1 MAVAGHELPEAPILS
16 PAASMDLREE
26 LQDINPEKDMPVGKD
41 LRGAD
46 LSMLDLGKLI
56 FQKQTLRQQI

>member
-41 LRGAD
+41 LR
-46 LSMLDLGKLI
+46 LSLI
-56 FQKQTLRQQI
+56 HI

>member
-26 LQDINPEKDMPVGKD
+26 LQDINPEKDMPGRK
-41 LRGAD
+41 R
-46 LSMLDLGKLI
+46 LSRVPI
-56 FQKQTLRQQI
+56 SQC